1 MSVTP
6 ETVRAYQRERVRRLV
21 TGRLSL
27 RTGEPPRLRVPE
39 DDPNGVPTAYGLVER
54 QYMNLLD
61 DDIGTR
67 DVLGANR

>member
-1 MSVTP
+1 MTLTP
-6 ETVRAYQRERVRRLV
+6 EMVRAYQRERVERVLMTRLGVSIPVRRI
-21 TGRLSL
+21 
-27 RTGEPPRLRVPE
+27 PE

-67 DVLGANR
+67 DVLGNVT

>member
-6 ETVRAYQRERVRRLV
+6 EMVRAYQRERVARVL
-21 TGRLSL
+21 GRKFGLGP
-27 RTGEPPRLRVPE
+27 TLRVPE
-39 DDPNGVPTAYGLVER
+39 EDDAGVPTAYCER
-54 QYMNLLD
+54 DRNYYNDLL